1 MKRKSLKEK
10 IEEDLMALDFDTQ
23 RMSESGNIAYR
34 ELRNIVI
41 DLYNDNLELK
51 EKLKQNEEILKK
63 QEEKQI
69 WVLKLLKELH

>member
-1 MKRKSLKEK
+1 MKKKSLKER
-10 IEEDLMALDFDTQ
+10 IEENLMALDFDTQ

-41 DLYNDNLELK
+41 DLYNDNIELK
-51 EKLKQNEEILKK
+51 EKIKQNEEKFKI

-69 WVLKLLKELH
+69 